1 MQGYVVDANVVI
13 ASLIPENKSSVCWE
27 YVRDAID
34 NKIVLYSPDY
44 AQIEIANVL
53 WKYFE
58 RKMLSGDDIKT
69 IWENLLSLP
78 IQWISYLELLPTTM
92 EISTKYHI
100 TVYDALYVMTAMK
113 LRCPLIT
120 QDRELSSA
128 IHNTAITIT
137 LL

>member
-1 MQGYVVDANVVI
+1 MQEFVVDANVVI
-13 ASLIPENKSSVCWE
+13 ASLIPENKSTVCSE
-27 YVRDAID
+27 YIRDAID
-34 NKIVLYSPDY
+34 NKIVLHSPDY

-58 RKMLSGDDIKT
+58 RNMLSVEDIKM

-78 IQWISYLELLPTTM
+78 VQWISYRELLPAAM

-113 LRCPLIT
+113 LQCSLIT
-120 QDRELSSA
+120 QDRVLVSA
-128 IHNTAITIT
+128 IPNTAMTIT